1 MTTSRIEADE
11 DKETIMTTSRMH
23 AKRKSTPKGRG
34 GSSGGSNP
42 RNDGRITEEQH
53 DDAMRVLRAEYY
65 QGVRGIARSVAARI
79 KEGEE
84 PGDVIHEEVD
94 GSYWVI
100 YTHANFQVL
109 MCSDHHDAYSED
121 FGEPPV
127 EGDSINWAALAYA
140 TMARDVNEQ
149 VDAES
154 SNIEEAP
161 RRRAHSTREARPGSR
176 AARRGR

>member
-1 MTTSRIEADE
+1 MAHRLVN
-11 DKETIMTTSRMH
+11 
-23 AKRKSTPKGRG
+23 AKRRSPSKGKG
-34 GSSGGSNP
+34 GSSGGGNP

-53 DDAMRVLRAEYY
+53 DDAMRVLRAEYW
-65 QGVRGIARSVAARI
+65 QGVRGIAQSVADRV

-84 PGDVIHEEVD
+84 ESDVIHEEVD

-127 EGDSINWAALAYA
+127 TGDTVNWAALAYA
-140 TMARDVNEQ
+140 ALARDVSEQ
-149 VDAES
+149 VRVGV
-154 SNIEEAP
+154 EEVRQPVRRPPP
-161 RRRAHSTREARPGSR
+161 RRRR
-176 AARRGR
+176 